1 MKNYS
6 ITYICFVAVTISN
19 FITAETYK
27 IAFGSCLDQD
37 YPQPI
42 WQSIKNENIDSF
54 IFLGDNVYGDI
65 PSGNL
70 NKMKKAYAKQ
80 KEMIPEWLFNK
91 DVHIIWD
98 DHDYGINDGGGS
110 YPLKMEAQ
118 KMYVNF
124 WDIPSDD
131 IRRVRPGIYT
141 NKTVDINGF
150 KVNIILLDTRYFR
163 SELDKS
169 IGLRPVYKKNFSPD
183 ATILGKEQWHWLEDV
198 IKQEADLAIIATSI
212 QVLPTSHRFEKWSNF
227 PNEHLKLKNLL
238 KKSEVPILIIS
249 GDRHQGAI
257 YQENGIYEITS
268 SSLNKTISPSSFIGR
283 PKEEDITMIGDMYSG
298 ENFGMITID
307 TLSQHYEI
315 ELKDL
320 DGNRIK
326 YMLID
331 INKGA

>member
-1 MKNYS
+1 M
-6 ITYICFVAVTISN
+6 
-19 FITAETYK
+19 YK
-27 IAFGSCLDQD
+27 RQ
-37 YPQPI
+37 
-42 WQSIKNENIDSF
+42 
-54 IFLGDNVYGDI
+54 
-65 PSGNL
+65 
-70 NKMKKAYAKQ
+70 
-80 KEMIPEWLFNK
+80 
-91 DVHIIWD
+91 
-98 DHDYGINDGGGS
+98 
-110 YPLKMEAQ
+110 
-118 KMYVNF
+118 
-124 WDIPSDD
+124 
-131 IRRVRPGIYT
+131 GIYT

-169 IGLRPVYKKNFSPD
+169 IGLRPVYKKNSSPE

-320 DGNRIK
+320 DGNSIK
-326 YMLID
+326 YKLID